1 MLGCDEKTVGQVRVL
16 VRWLSLG
23 LLVGVALAVL
33 LAPWPLMDK
42 LRTVGFA
49 ICPQRPAHSIFLAD
63 TQLPLEARKVGL
75 YLGFLSTI
83 TCLLIL
89 DRGRSSSWPRRPV
102 VAILIGFI
110 LLMGVDGFNALF
122 YDLELPHLYR
132 PDNNLRLATG
142 LLSGMAMATLAL
154 PVLDVSLWRKDQ
166 PKRSTA
172 GWRELLVALVIQ
184 AILFVAVTSGS
195 AWLLYP
201 LSTLS
206 IAGAVGVLLFINTL
220 FLVGVVKWPRRVV
233 VLPDL
238 LPILAL
244 ALVLSGLELGAM
256 AAFRLALVGTA
267 PL

>member
-1 MLGCDEKTVGQVRVL
+1 MCGKTSSQAQLV

-23 LLVGVALAVL
+23 LIAGVALAFV

-42 LRTVGFA
+42 LRAVGFA
-49 ICPQRPAHSIFLAD
+49 MCPQRPAHSMFLAGA
-63 TQLPLEARKVGL
+63 QLPLEARKVGI
-75 YLGFLSTI
+75 YLAFLSTI
-83 TCLLIL
+83 TYLVIL
-89 DRGRSSSWPRRPV
+89 GCGRSNGSVRRPV
-102 VAILIGFI
+102 AAVLFGFI

-142 LLSGMAMATLAL
+142 LLSGLATAMLAL
-154 PVLDVSLWRKDQ
+154 PVLGVSLWPKDQ
-166 PKRSTA
+166 PRGPVV
-172 GWRELLVALVIQ
+172 GWRELLVALVVQ
-184 AILFVAVTSGS
+184 AVLFVAVVSGS

-201 LSTLS
+201 LSALS
-206 IAGAVGVLLFINTL
+206 IASAVAMLLFINAL
-220 FLVGVVKWPRRVV
+220 FLVGVIKWPWRVV
-233 VLPDL
+233 ARPDL

-244 ALVLSGLELGAM
+244 AMVLSGLELGAM